1 MTFAR
6 LKLKVFE
13 DNDPQMDSPMFR
25 QLVGQVAREHY
36 NAYLRDNNIEDL
48 NKALGLLSKVLEGL
62 PDNTGRFDYCNL
74 IAQMLHLR
82 FKALRN
88 AVNLDQSVIFYQ
100 KALSLLPTVD
110 KSRLRACAHLAHTG
124 LATALTTR
132 FKAFG
137 KMEDLQDSIAQYS
150 LAVDIGSQS
159 DGNFE
164 NSVSGLASALIT
176 RYERRGETADL
187 ELALTCV
194 RISIDSLDELD
205 TQRIP
210 LTEVLADTLSKCFDH
225 TGDIEQL
232 EESIALY
239 RAVIAVRAE
248 NHPSQP
254 LVVGN
259 LASAM
264 LSRYRKLCELKD
276 LDISISLSEMAL
288 AALHKTDSPARV
300 TALTNLAEAWRNR
313 FAKTGNQSDFS
324 KSVESCQNAL
334 RNWDLSPR
342 ERTRCLLVLGQCLC
356 ESFKQKS
363 DIRALEAGIERYRE
377 AHALVGDNDSD
388 QHDTSLLCSTLGR
401 LGSSL
406 CSRFELLGERQDLD
420 EAIDF
425 ARQNLELHPVGD
437 SDRPLTLF
445 ACANVVIQRFHS
457 FGLVD
462 SLREALAF
470 RSEGVQLC
478 PKGHPRRA
486 SFVHD
491 LGDGYFSLYK
501 CHHQVDDL
509 ERALVYHV
517 TVLSMR
523 PEGHPDRIHSLK
535 ALSEAYSASFKE
547 FGRMDDLET
556 AIKHDR
562 EAVSLC
568 LQGNAHRYL
577 YINDLAVDLCTRF
590 DQLSEMGDLEE
601 AIALFLEAKQSMRAS
616 LPAQSRLD
624 RHLAIAYLQQHD
636 AEPEPDPALLTK
648 GFAHFEAAFG
658 HASAAPGEAV
668 QTLLDWAAAARTH
681 AQRMPLRAYSR
692 ALELLNQDAAVNA
705 TLDMQ
710 HKYLAADGAPRTVA
724 LDAAAV
730 AIGEGELETAVELLE
745 QGRAMLWT
753 RLHGFR
759 SPLERL
765 RDADAGLAARF
776 EDATRQLERHATAPP
791 DTDAVDAK
799 ERALDFDRQMK
810 TQRVL
815 QERWDGLVGEI
826 RRLEGFSHFLRPMP
840 FAALQEAA
848 QGGPVIL
855 VNVSQ
860 YRSDAIILQHDGPPT
875 VVPLPDVTPEG
886 MKELNARFLKARQME
901 NPKHIIVVLRSMW
914 NDVVQPI
921 VAQLLKLD
929 VPRNTRIW
937 WCPTSFLCGLPLH
950 AAGMYKPQEPHAT
963 LPNLYISSYTP
974 TLSALIHAR
983 ADAPPEGEPAAVQ
996 LLVVGQAGA
1005 DLPAVVEE
1013 IAEVKS
1019 LGAFVNALEGVAAT
1033 PARVLPALQQHAYV
1047 HFACHAAQHA
1057 EEPFQSAF
1065 KLHGGATLSVL
1076 DLVQADSAHTADF
1089 AFLSACE
1096 TATGDGATPDEAIH
1110 LAAAVQFAGFRSVVG
1125 TLWQMADVDGPF
1137 VAREFYGHMFWRGD
1151 GRAQFSDAAAALHG
1165 AMKALRKKEPTS
1177 VNRWINF
1184 IHVGA

>member
-1 MTFAR
+1 M
-6 LKLKVFE
+6 
-13 DNDPQMDSPMFR
+13 DNDPQIELMFR
-25 QLVGQVAREHY
+25 QLAGQVARNHY

-48 NKALGLLSKVLEGL
+48 DKALGLVSKILEGL
-62 PDNTGRFDYCNL
+62 PDHTGRFDYCNV

-88 AVNLDQSVIFYQ
+88 AVDLDQSVIFYR

-110 KSRLRACAHLAHTG
+110 KSRPIKACAHMAHTG
-124 LATALTTR
+124 FATALTTR
-132 FKAFG
+132 FEAFG
-137 KMEDLQDSIAQYS
+137 QMEDLQDSIVQYS

-187 ELALTCV
+187 ELALTYV

-210 LTEVLADTLSKCFDH
+210 LTKILANTLSACFNR

-232 EESIALY
+232 EESITLY
-239 RAVIAVRAE
+239 RAVIAVHGE
-248 NHPSQP
+248 NHPSQA

-259 LASAM
+259 LAKAM
-264 LSRYRKLCELKD
+264 LNRYRKLSELKD
-276 LDISISLSEMAL
+276 LDISISLSEKAL
-288 AALHKTDSPARV
+288 AALHKTNSPARFRV
-300 TALTNLAEAWRNR
+300 PALTNLAEAWSNR

-334 RNWDLSPR
+334 RNWDLSPQD
-342 ERTRCLLVLGQCLC
+342 RTACLLVLGDCLC
-356 ESFKQKS
+356 ESFTQKS

-377 AHALVGDNDSD
+377 AHALVGENDRD
-388 QHDTSLLCSTLGR
+388 QHDTNLLCSTLSR

-406 CSRFELLGERQDLD
+406 CTRFQFLGERQDLD

-437 SDRPLTLF
+437 SDRPLSLF
-445 ACANVVIQRFHS
+445 ACADVVIQRFNS

-470 RSEGVQLC
+470 RSEGIQLC
-478 PKGHPRRA
+478 PKGHPSRA

-491 LGDGYFSLYK
+491 LGRGFFSLYK

-517 TVLSMR
+517 IVLSMR
-523 PEGHPDRIHSLK
+523 PEGHPDRIYSLR

-568 LQGNAHRYL
+568 PRGNARRFL
-577 YINDLAVDLCTRF
+577 YIDDLALDLCTRF
-590 DQLSEMGDLEE
+590 DQLSEMADLEE

-616 LPAQSRLD
+616 LPAQSLLD
-624 RHLAIAYLQQHD
+624 RHLAIAYLKQHD
-636 AEPEPDPALLTK
+636 AEPVPDPALLTN

-658 HASAAPGEAV
+658 HASVAPGEAV
-668 QTLLDWAAAARTH
+668 QTFLDWAAAARTH

-705 TLDMQ
+705 TLGMQ
-710 HKYLAADGAPRTVA
+710 HKYLAADGAPRTIA

-730 AIGEGELETAVELLE
+730 AIGEGKLETAVELLE

-776 EDATRQLERHATAPP
+776 EDAKRQLERHATAPP
-791 DTDAVDAK
+791 NTDAVDAK

-860 YRSDAIILQHDGPPT
+860 YRSDAIILLHDGPPT

-886 MKELNARFLKARQME
+886 MKELNARFLKARQMD
-901 NPKHIIVVLRSMW
+901 NPKYIIVILRSMW

-921 VAQLLKLD
+921 VAQLLELE
-929 VPRNTRIW
+929 VPHNTRIW

-983 ADAPPEGEPAAVQ
+983 TDAPPEGEPAAVQ

-1005 DLPAVVEE
+1005 DLPTVVEE

-1019 LGAFVNALEGVAAT
+1019 LGAFVNALEGAAAT

-1076 DLVQADSAHTADF
+1076 DLVQTDSAHTADF

-1125 TLWQMADVDGPF
+1125 TLWRMADVDGPF
-1137 VAREFYGHMFWRGD
+1137 VAREFYGHMFREGD
-1151 GRAQFSDAAAALHG
+1151 ARAQFSDAAVALHG